1 MFKKKC
7 LDLNFFLQQNQIGFV
22 IKDAGSANQI
32 IHFIKNLKINNYKIY
47 ALSPARDMWI
57 NKNRTQNLVENYQEL
72 IDSCDVVLIGTGFP
86 GEEIKILKELNRK
99 KKYTIAL
106 IDHWTNYKLRFL
118 YNKNYEFPQT
128 IWVTDK
134 YALKIAKNE
143 FDDNIPICLIPN
155 FYLNDSLKLIS
166 KVKQKQGN
174 FLYLSEPLNE
184 RWSKSGSCN
193 KDAINFCL
201 EKINNGKFG
210 IIKKFLLRPHPSQ
223 SITDFSWLLNK
234 EFSFKIIIDNKNELY
249 KDIGNAEF
257 IAGCE
262 TYALV
267 ISKEANKKTFFALPT
282 WAPTSRLPFKEIK
295 YIRDVI

>member
-7 LDLNFFLQQNQIGFV
+7 LDPNFFLQQNQIGFV

-32 IHFIKNLKINNYKIY
+32 IHFINNSNINNYKIY
-47 ALSPARDMWI
+47 ALSPARDLWI
-57 NKNRTQNLVENYQEL
+57 NKNGTQNLIENHQEL
-72 IDSCDVVLIGTGFP
+72 IDSCDAVLIGTGFP

-99 KKYTIAL
+99 NKYTIAL

-118 YNKNYEFPQT
+118 YNENYEFPQT

-134 YALKIAKNE
+134 HALKIAQNE
-143 FDDNIPICLIPN
+143 FDKNIPICLIPN

-166 KVKQKQGN
+166 KIKQKKGN
-174 FLYLSEPLNE
+174 FLYLSEPLNGS
-184 RWSKSGSCN
+184 WSKSGSCN

-210 IIKKFLLRPHPSQ
+210 IIKKFFLRPHPSQ
-223 SITDFSWLLNK
+223 SINDFSWLLNK
-234 EFSFKIIIDNKNELY
+234 EFSFQIIIDNKNELY

-257 IAGCE
+257 IAGCD

-267 ISKEANKKTFFALPT
+267 ISKESSKKTFFSLPT
-282 WAPTSRLPFKEIK
+282 WAPKSKLPYKEIK
-295 YIRDVI
+295 YLRDVI